1 MYCKARICTKCTKEE
16 EQKKVIEKWQEGQ
29 DEKIPPAGKVWLCM
43 NKTFNAVW
51 ICPRPSHRLLPH
63 NLKILSTQ
71 EFTVRVATPVR

>member
-29 DEKIPPAGKVWLCM
+29 DEKIPPGKVWLCM